1 MTKEQYLGINANE
14 LRALAKSRGVKK
26 TSAMKKSEL
35 VEKMLELDRLE
46 AASGMPE
53 AAADGSEEKRA
64 RPENS
69 QAERSQSER
78 SQGEKVQS
86 EKAQAGRSQS
96 GQSQA
101 ERSRP
106 ERVQS
111 EKARIERARPERIQ
125 SERSQNER
133 PRSDRSQT
141 DRIQTDRTQTDR
153 TQTDRTQT
161 DRSQTEYVL
170 RKQAETR
177 ETASEELAPVRD
189 VQEARAPQRQE
200 RQERQDQNQPG
211 QNQPGQNQ
219 SGQNQPGQ
227 YQSKE
232 DRHFRENGG
241 RRATGESAE
250 RSPSQD
256 YAVRSNV
263 SAQPSGNEEESSS
276 GSTYVPGR
284 IPGDTGKQAH
294 GILEV
299 MQDGFGFLRS
309 ENFLPGEEDV
319 YVSPSQIRRFNLK
332 TGDMIT
338 GNKRDKAQGEKYGA
352 LLYVSKVN
360 GRPAD
365 EARNRCVFE
374 HMTPVFPDERI
385 RLERP
390 DGSRATRIVDLISPI
405 GKGQRGMIVSPPKAG
420 KTTLLKDIAKSI
432 LSGNPESNLII
443 LLIDERPEEVTDM
456 MESVRG
462 KNVDIIYSTFDELPE
477 HHRRVSEMVIERA
490 KRLVEFHEDVIILLD
505 SITRLTRAYNVL
517 VPQSGRTLS
526 GGLDPTALYMP
537 KRFFGAARN
546 MREGGSLT
554 ILATALVDTGSKMDD
569 VVYEEFKGTGNM
581 ELILDRKLQER
592 RIFPAIDIVKSGT
605 RREDL
610 LLTERER
617 KAMDILHR
625 RMNGIKAD
633 EAVEQIIN
641 AFAYYPTNEQVVSA
655 ILQKWQPVEKQ

>member
-1 MTKEQYLGINANE
+1 MTKEQYLNINANE

-26 TSAMKKSEL
+26 TSAMKKGEL

-46 AASGMPE
+46 AASGMSG
-53 AAADGSEEKRA
+53 AAADGTEEKRPQ
-64 RPENS
+64 PES
-69 QAERSQSER
+69 SRAEQSQSER
-78 SQGEKVQS
+78 TQGERVRP
-86 EKAQAGRSQS
+86 EKAQAGRPQP
-96 GQSQA
+96 GQSQV
-101 ERSRP
+101 ERSRT

-111 EKARIERARPERIQ
+111 EKARVERVRPEKTQ
-125 SERSQNER
+125 SDRFQNDRSQIER
-133 PRSDRSQT
+133 PRS
-141 DRIQTDRTQTDR
+141 
-153 TQTDRTQT
+153 

-170 RKQAETR
+170 RKQAEFR

-189 VQEARAPQRQE
+189 VQEGRAPQRQE
-200 RQERQDQNQPG
+200 RQDQNQSG
-211 QNQPGQNQ
+211 QYQSGQNQ
-219 SGQNQPGQ
+219 SGQNQT
-227 YQSKE
+227 KE

-241 RRATGESAE
+241 RRGSGESAE
-250 RSPSQD
+250 RSSSQD
-256 YAVRSNV
+256 YAARNNA
-263 SAQPSGNEEESSS
+263 SAQSSGNEEESSG
-276 GSTYVPGR
+276 GSAYVPGR

>member
-1 MTKEQYLGINANE
+1 MTKEQYLNINANE

-26 TSAMKKSEL
+26 TSAMKKGEL

-46 AASGMPE
+46 AASGMSG
-53 AAADGSEEKRA
+53 AAADGTEEKRPQ
-64 RPENS
+64 PES
-69 QAERSQSER
+69 SRAEQSQSER
-78 SQGEKVQS
+78 TQGERVRP
-86 EKAQAGRSQS
+86 EKAQAGRPQP
-96 GQSQA
+96 GQSQV
-101 ERSRP
+101 ERSRT

-111 EKARIERARPERIQ
+111 EKARVERVRPEKTQ
-125 SERSQNER
+125 SDRFQNDRSQIER
-133 PRSDRSQT
+133 PRS
-141 DRIQTDRTQTDR
+141 
-153 TQTDRTQT
+153 

-170 RKQAETR
+170 RKQAEFR

-189 VQEARAPQRQE
+189 VQEGRAPQRQE
-200 RQERQDQNQPG
+200 RQD
-211 QNQPGQNQ
+211 QNQ
-219 SGQNQPGQ
+219 SGQ
-227 YQSKE
+227 YQSGQNQLGQNQTKE

-241 RRATGESAE
+241 RRGSGESAE
-250 RSPSQD
+250 RSSSQD
-256 YAVRSNV
+256 YAARNNA
-263 SAQPSGNEEESSS
+263 SAQSSGNEEESSG
-276 GSTYVPGR
+276 GSAYVPGR

-309 ENFLPGEEDV
+309 ENFLPGEDDV

-365 EARNRCVFE
+365 EARNRCMFE

-456 MESVRG
+456 MESVSG

-617 KAMDILHR
+617 KAMDIMHR

-641 AFAYYPTNEQVVSA
+641 AFAYYPTNEQVVNA